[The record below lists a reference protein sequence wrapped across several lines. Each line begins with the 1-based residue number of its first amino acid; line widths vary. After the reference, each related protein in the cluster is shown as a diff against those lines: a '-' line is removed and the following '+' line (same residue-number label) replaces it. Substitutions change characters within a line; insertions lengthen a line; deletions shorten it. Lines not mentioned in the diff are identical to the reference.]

1 MSYIFDELVNR
12 RNTHSLKWDVKEH
25 ELPMWVADMDFQTAP
40 EIQEAIRERVS
51 HGVFGYSI
59 VPEEWYQA
67 YMGWWER
74 RHHFSV
80 EKEWLVFCT
89 GVVPAIS
96 SMVRKLTTAGENVLV
111 QTPVYNIFFNSIVNN
126 GRNIVENP
134 LRYTPRAHV
143 NACPSGTGGLRPSR
157 YDGNDYQM
165 DFEDLERKLSDPRT
179 TLMILCNPHNPVGR
193 IWSRE
198 ELEQVGELCG
208 KYHVTVI
215 SDEIHCDLTSPGKE
229 YIPFASVSES
239 CRNYSITC
247 MAPTKAFN
255 LAGLQTAAVAVPNPI
270 LRHKVWRG
278 LNTDEVAEPNY
289 FAVEAAVAAFTKGEA
304 WLDALRAYIQENKN
318 YVENFLKKEVPQIR
332 SVPSQATYLL
342 WLDCQKMQ
350 GCAKEFTQYLREH
363 TGLYLSEGRQ
373 YGESGSSFIRMN
385 IACPRSRVEDG
396 MKRLAEGVRGYE
408 KWVLAS
414 C

>member
-1 MSYIFDELVNR
+1 MPYDFDKPVNR
-12 RNTHSLKWDVKEH
+12 RDTHSMKWDVKEH

-40 EIQEAIRERVS
+40 EIQAAIQERAA

-74 RHHFSV
+74 RHGFSM

-96 SMVRKLTTAGENVLV
+96 SMVRKLTTPGENVLV

-126 GRNIVENP
+126 GRNIVESP
-134 LRYTPRAHV
+134 LRYDENV
-143 NACPSGTGGLRPSR
+143 
-157 YDGNDYQM
+157 YQM
-165 DFEDLERKLSDPRT
+165 DFEDLERKLSNPQT
-179 TLMILCNPHNPVGR
+179 TLMILCNPHNPVGK

-198 ELEQVGELCG
+198 ELGQVGELCR

-229 YIPFASVSES
+229 YIPFASVSEN
-239 CRNYSITC
+239 CRNHSITC
-247 MAPTKAFN
+247 IAPTKAFN
-255 LAGLQTAAVAVPNPI
+255 LAGLQTAAVVVPNPN

-278 LNTDEVAEPNY
+278 LNTDEVAEPNS

-304 WLDALRAYIQENKN
+304 WLDTLRVYIQENKN
-318 YVENFLKKEVPQIR
+318 YVENFMKKEVPQIR
-332 SVPSQATYLL
+332 PVPSEATYLL
-342 WLDCQKMQ
+342 WLDCREMQ
-350 GCAKEFTQYLREH
+350 GCATECTQYLREH

-408 KWVLAS
+408 EWVLAS

>member
-1 MSYIFDELVNR
+1 MPYNFDEPVNR
-12 RNTHSLKWDVKEH
+12 RNTHSLKWDVKKQ

-40 EIQEAIRERVS
+40 EIQEAIRERAA

-74 RHHFSV
+74 RHHFFM

-111 QTPVYNIFFNSIVNN
+111 QTPVYNIFFHSIVNN
-126 GRNIVENP
+126 GRNIAENP
-134 LRYTPRAHV
+134 LRY
-143 NACPSGTGGLRPSR
+143 
-157 YDGNDYQM
+157 DGNTYQM
-165 DFEDLERKLSDPRT
+165 DFEDLERKLSDPQT

-198 ELEQVGELCG
+198 ELEQVGKLCR
-208 KYHVTVI
+208 KYHVTMI
-215 SDEIHCDLTSPGKE
+215 SDEIHCDLTSPGQE
-229 YIPFASVSES
+229 YIPFASVSEN
-239 CRNYSITC
+239 CKNTSITC

-255 LAGLQTAAVAVPNPI
+255 LAGLQTAAVAVPNQN
-270 LRHKVWRG
+270 LRHKVWRR
-278 LNTDEVAEPNY
+278 LNTDEVAEPNS

-304 WLDALRAYIQENKN
+304 WLDSLREYIQENKN
-318 YVENFLKKEVPQIR
+318 FVEDFLKKEDLHIR
-332 SVPSQATYLL
+332 LVPSQATYLL
-342 WLDCQKMQ
+342 WLDCREMH
-350 GCAKEFTQYLREH
+350 GCAAEFTQYLRKH
-363 TGLYLSEGRQ
+363 TGLYLSEGQQ
-373 YGESGSSFIRMN
+373 YGESGCSFIRMN
-385 IACPRSRVEDG
+385 IACPRSRLEDG
-396 MKRLAEGVRGYE
+396 MKRLAEGARSYE
-408 KWVLAS
+408 EWILAQ

>member
-1 MSYIFDELVNR
+1 MPYDFDKPVDR

-40 EIQEAIRERVS
+40 EIQTAIQERAT

-74 RHHFSV
+74 RHHFSM

-126 GRNIVENP
+126 GRNIAENP
-134 LRYTPRAHV
+134 LRY
-143 NACPSGTGGLRPSR
+143 
-157 YDGNDYQM
+157 DGNTYQM
-165 DFEDLERKLSDPRT
+165 DFEDLERKLSDPQT

-198 ELEQVGELCG
+198 ELEQVGELCR

-215 SDEIHCDLTSPGKE
+215 SDEIHCDLTSPGQE
-229 YIPFASVSES
+229 YIPFASVSEN
-239 CRNYSITC
+239 CKNTSITC

-255 LAGLQTAAVAVPNPI
+255 LAGLQTAAVAVPNPN

-278 LNTDEVAEPNY
+278 LNTDEVAEPNS
-289 FAVEAAVAAFTKGEA
+289 FAVEAAVAAFMKGEA
-304 WLDALRAYIQENKN
+304 WLDSLREYIQENKN
-318 YVENFLKKEVPQIR
+318 FVENFLKKEDLHIR
-332 SVPSQATYLL
+332 LVPSQATYLL
-342 WLDCQKMQ
+342 WLDCREMH
-350 GCAKEFTQYLREH
+350 GSAGEFTQYLREH
-363 TGLYLSEGRQ
+363 TGLYLSEGKQ
-373 YGESGSSFIRMN
+373 YGENGSSFIRMN
-385 IACPRSRVEDG
+385 IACSRSRLEDG
-396 MKRLAEGVRGYE
+396 LERLAEGVRGYE
-408 KWVLAS
+408 EWPLDM